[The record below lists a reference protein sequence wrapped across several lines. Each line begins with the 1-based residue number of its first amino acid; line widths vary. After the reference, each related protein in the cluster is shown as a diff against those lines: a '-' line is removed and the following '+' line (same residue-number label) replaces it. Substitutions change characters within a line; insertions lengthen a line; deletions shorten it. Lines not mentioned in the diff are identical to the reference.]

1 MIYGHVNFRIGSIVL
16 NRQAKF
22 WMQSDFIFKL
32 TDDYRKHEE
41 CLRILHG
48 FSYRVIRERK
58 ETISRELHKSKLDSN
73 NNQKLSID
81 ENGNNVD
88 SVALDEEESL
98 GKKKRLA
105 FLDLLITASGNGTVL
120 TDEDIREEVD
130 TFVSLKIKSI
140 ADATYRSNFRCLKV
154 TTQPQQPSLGVCF
167 CLVAIQ
173 PSRNELSKKSTVSWE
188 VTENGH
194 RL

>member
-1 MIYGHVNFRIGSIVL
+1 ML

-58 ETISRELHKSKLDSN
+58 ETINREHKSKVDGN
-73 NNQKLSID
+73 NNQKLPID
-81 ENGNNVD
+81 ENGNNIEPAEHD
-88 SVALDEEESL
+88 DEESL

-130 TFVSLKIKSI
+130 TFVSFKIQLI
-140 ADATYRSNFRCLKV
+140 
-154 TTQPQQPSLGVCF
+154 
-167 CLVAIQ
+167 
-173 PSRNELSKKSTVSWE
+173 
-188 VTENGH
+188 
-194 RL
+194 